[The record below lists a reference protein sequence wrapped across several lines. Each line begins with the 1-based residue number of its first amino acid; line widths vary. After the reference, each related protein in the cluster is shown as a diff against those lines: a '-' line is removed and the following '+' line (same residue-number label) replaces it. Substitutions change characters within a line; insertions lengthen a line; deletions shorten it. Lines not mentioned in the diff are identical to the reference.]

1 MRFKEFIL
9 NESQAYLAQKVGDIL
24 TAAQE
29 LRDDSKNMGSRDLVR
44 FSERIVNQI
53 RRVLHSNWPREE
65 KKHLITLQKVGV
77 ALMKSI
83 EDKDDLS
90 GTISGSTE
98 ALEKLVSDLGVPIHK
113 MATTDAA
120 PETESKTGTDSA
132 VQTQSPQ
139 NKNTQ
144 AQTQPQDATPDQAAP
159 PQNPQDMERSEPV
172 GPPGGMS
179 AQDLY
184 TPPLGGNSGSRLD
197 AF

>member
-98 ALEKLVSDLGVPIHK
+98 ALEKLVSDLGVPINK

-132 VQTQSPQ
+132 MQTQSPQ

-144 AQTQPQDATPDQAAP
+144 AQTQPQDANPDQSAS